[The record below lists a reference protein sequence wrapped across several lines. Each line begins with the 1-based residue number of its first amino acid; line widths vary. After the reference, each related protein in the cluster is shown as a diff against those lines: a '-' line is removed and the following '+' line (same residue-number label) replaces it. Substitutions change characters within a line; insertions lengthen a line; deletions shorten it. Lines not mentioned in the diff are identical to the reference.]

1 MPKLSE
7 MDISEIVNTTRYPIA
22 DRDTE
27 EYSKFVASLRASFVQ
42 TGIVTLPGFLR
53 TDAIAGNG
61 SNKNYECG
69 WSFDKPNYVYLV

>member
-1 MPKLSE
+1 
-7 MDISEIVNTTRYPIA
+7 MDISKIVNTTRYPIA

-42 TGIVTLPGFLR
+42 SGIVTLPEFLR

-61 SNKNYECG
+61 FNKNYECG
-69 WSFDKPNYVYLV
+69 WSFDKPSDVYLV

>member
-1 MPKLSE
+1 
-7 MDISEIVNTTRYPIA
+7 MDISEIVITARYPIA
-22 DRDTE
+22 EMDTK
-27 EYSKFVASLRASFVQ
+27 EYSKLVSSLRASFVQ
-42 TGIVTLPGFLR
+42 SGIVTLPGFLR